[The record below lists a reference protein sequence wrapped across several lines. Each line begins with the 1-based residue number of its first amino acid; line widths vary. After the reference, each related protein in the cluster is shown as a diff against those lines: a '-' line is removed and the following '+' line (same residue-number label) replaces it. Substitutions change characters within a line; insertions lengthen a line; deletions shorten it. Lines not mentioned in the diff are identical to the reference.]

1 MDIEYVGRVLVRLQ
15 PFVKDRVIRRS
26 RIERVLGTLRTPPE
40 HLAAEIDRL
49 LIKAGIN
56 IDEDCAPVPTEP
68 ETPEDV
74 VADAEFDIEPD
85 DRAAGGPGR
94 DSDAVEAARRR
105 IRSDRRVPAS
115 RRARV
120 LLRSEEEVG
129 LAILVRGETGQPLK
143 QGDFAK
149 LTGEPREAAICLL
162 LHNQGLVHS
171 VAKRYAPSGMT
182 SEDLFQHGIT
192 GLIRAVELFDPNMG
206 NKFSTYSMNW
216 VRQSITR
223 AIANESRM
231 IRVPVHMYER
241 VLKVWQTHARLT
253 VDGEAPSVHQLALAC
268 ELIDSQ
274 VTECLMLG
282 RHDILSLD
290 TPVAHEGEATLGD
303 LYDSADP
310 YADPEREIVF
320 ALLQGQIAVVLETVS
335 EREASVVSMRF
346 GLLDDSPKTLDEI
359 GKIYGV
365 SRERIRQIEKKAM
378 TQLQDP
384 SRSQVLRAYLYGSD
398 DLPTRKPQPDN
409 DVQESGQCAPEFVLQ
424 TRGASQGEPGS
435 L

>member
-15 PFVKDRVIRRS
+15 PFVKDHVIRRS

-40 HLAAEIDRL
+40 QLAAEVDRL
-49 LIKAGIN
+49 LAKAGID
-56 IDEDCAPVPTEP
+56 IDEDCAPVVTHA
-68 ETPEDV
+68 ETPQSGITT
-74 VADAEFDIEPD
+74 APEFDVEPD
-85 DRAAGGPGR
+85 LHASDAPAC

-105 IRSDRRVPAS
+105 ILADRRVPAS
-115 RRARV
+115 KRASV
-120 LLRSEEEVG
+120 LLRSDEEVG
-129 LAILVRGETGQPLK
+129 LAILVRGETGKPLE

-149 LTGEPREAAICLL
+149 LIGEPREAAICLL
-162 LHNQGLVHS
+162 LHNQGLVRS

-182 SEDLFQHGIT
+182 FEDLFQHGMI
-192 GLIRAVELFDPNMG
+192 GLIRAVELFDPKMG

-216 VRQSITR
+216 VRQAITR

-231 IRVPVHMYER
+231 IRVPVHMFDR
-241 VLKVWQTHARLT
+241 VQKVWQTHARLT
-253 VDGEAPSVHQLALAC
+253 VDGETPSIHELALAC
-268 ELIDSQ
+268 ELTDSQ

-282 RHDILSLD
+282 RHDVLSLD

-320 ALLQGQIAVVLETVS
+320 ALLQGQIAMVLKTIS

-359 GKIYGV
+359 GKFYGV
-365 SRERIRQIEKKAM
+365 TRERIRQIEKKAM

-384 SRSQVLRAYLYGSD
+384 SRSQVLRAYMYGTD
-398 DLPTRKPQPDN
+398 NLPMRELQPVDEPQ
-409 DVQESGQCAPEFVLQ
+409 
-424 TRGASQGEPGS
+424 
-435 L
+435 

>member
-40 HLAAEIDRL
+40 DLPAEIDRL
-49 LIKAGIN
+49 LIKAGFN
-56 IDEDCAPVPTEP
+56 IDEDCAPVQTDPEMPEVVVAGTESDTEP
-68 ETPEDV
+68 DNR
-74 VADAEFDIEPD
+74 VAD
-85 DRAAGGPGR
+85 GPRR
-94 DSDAVEAARRR
+94 DADAVEAARRR
-105 IRSDRRVPAS
+105 IRSDRRVPAA
-115 RRARV
+115 RRASV

-129 LAILVRGETGQPLK
+129 LAILVRGETGKPLN

-149 LTGEPREAAICLL
+149 LTGEPHDAAVCLL
-162 LHNQGLVHS
+162 LHNQGLVRS

-182 SEDLFQHGIT
+182 FDDLFQHGMI

-216 VRQSITR
+216 VRQAITR

-241 VLKVWQTHARLT
+241 VLKVWQVHARLT
-253 VDGEAPSVHQLALAC
+253 VDGEPPSVHELALAC

-274 VTECLMLG
+274 VAECLMLG

-310 YADPEREIVF
+310 YANPEREIGF
-320 ALLQGQIAVVLETVS
+320 ALLQGQIAAVLETIS

-346 GLLDDSPKTLDEI
+346 GLSDDSPKTLDEI

-384 SRSQVLRAYLYGSD
+384 SRSQSLRAFLYGTD
-398 DLPTRKPQPDN
+398 DLPTRQPQPD
-409 DVQESGQCAPEFVLQ
+409 DDAQEAGRCAPELAHQ
-424 TRGASQGEPGS
+424 NQ

>member
-26 RIERVLGTLRTPPE
+26 RIDRVLGTLRTPPE
-40 HLAAEIDRL
+40 YLPAEVDRL
-49 LIKAGIN
+49 LIKAGFN
-56 IDEDCAPVPTEP
+56 IEEDCAPAPSDP
-68 ETPEDV
+68 QLPDV
-74 VADAEFDIEPD
+74 QADAKPDIEPD
-85 DRAAGGPGR
+85 NRTTDRPGR
-94 DSDAVEAARRR
+94 ESDAVEAARRR
-105 IRSDRRVPAS
+105 IRSDRRVPA
-115 RRARV
+115 ARCANV

-129 LAILVRGETGQPLK
+129 LAILVRGETGKPLN

-149 LTGEPREAAICLL
+149 LTGEPHDAAICLL
-162 LHNQGLVHS
+162 LHNQGLVRS

-182 SEDLFQHGIT
+182 SEDLFQHGMI

-216 VRQSITR
+216 VRQAITR

-241 VLKVWQTHARLT
+241 MLKVWQTHARLT
-253 VDGEAPSVHQLALAC
+253 VDGEAPSVHELALAC
-268 ELIDSQ
+268 DLIDSQ

-290 TPVAHEGEATLGD
+290 TPVAHEGESTLGD
-303 LYDSADP
+303 LYDNADP

-320 ALLQGQIAVVLETVS
+320 DLLQGQIASVLETIS

-384 SRSQVLRAYLYGSD
+384 LRSQVLRAYLYGTD
-398 DLPTRKPQPDN
+398 DLPIRKPQPED
-409 DVQESGQCAPEFVLQ
+409 DAQEDGRCAPDLAHQ
-424 TRGASQGEPGS
+424 SQ